1 MNIIIVGCGKIGQK
15 LTAQLNQEGH
25 NITVIDTKYNVVQ
38 DTINRYDSMGVV
50 GNGAT
55 VSVLTE
61 ANIGSADLLIAT
73 TSSDELNLMT
83 CLIAKKLGNCQT
95 IARLRNPEYRKEVQ
109 LLKDDLGLTMIINP
123 EQASAV
129 EMARVLRFPTAI
141 KIDTFAKGRVE
152 LLKFRIADGSVLD
165 GISVADIFAKLNCD
179 VLICGVERGDE
190 AFIPRGN
197 FMLRGKDVVS
207 IIAAPENASYFFKK
221 IGLKANPIK
230 DVIIAGGGDTAFYL
244 ARELMKSGI
253 KVKIIEKNE
262 QRCVNLCH
270 LLPNVVI
277 INADATDNDV
287 LIEENIEHTGA
298 FIALTNIDEENVM
311 LSLFVKSVTNAKV
324 ITKINRIAYD
334 KVLSTLDL
342 DTTIFPRNITAE
354 YVTKFVRAKQ
364 NSLGCNIETMHSIL
378 DGKAEA
384 LEFRIT
390 EQSPISNMA
399 VEELAL
405 KDNVL
410 IACINR
416 AGKIIAPRG
425 KDVILPNDTVIVVT
439 TSRGFKDITD
449 ILKHRK
455 K

>member
-15 LTAQLNQEGH
+15 LAEQLNQEGH
-25 NITVIDTKYNVVQ
+25 NITVVDQKYNVVQ
-38 DTINRYDSMGVV
+38 DTINKHDAMGVV

-55 VSVLTE
+55 IDVLNE
-61 ANIGSADLLIAT
+61 ANIKDADLLIAT
-73 TSSDELNLMT
+73 TSSDELNIMT
-83 CLIAKKLGNCQT
+83 CLIAKKFGNCQT

-123 EQASAV
+123 EQASAI
-129 EMARVLRFPTAI
+129 EIARVLRFPTAI
-141 KIDTFAKGRVE
+141 NIDTFAKGRVE
-152 LLKFRIADGSVLD
+152 LLKFRISDNSVLN
-165 GISVADIFAKLNCD
+165 GISVMDITSKLNCD
-179 VLICGVERGDE
+179 ILVCGVERGNE

-197 FMLRGKDVVS
+197 FILQNKDVVS
-207 IIAAPENASYFFKK
+207 IIASPEHASYFFKK
-221 IGLKANPIK
+221 IGLKASPVK
-230 DVIIAGGGDTAFYL
+230 DVIIAGGGDTAYYL
-244 ARELMKSGI
+244 AQELLKYHI
-253 KVKIIEKNE
+253 KVKIIEKSHD
-262 QRCVNLCH
+262 RCEKLCH

-311 LSLFVKSVTNAKV
+311 ISLFAKSASNAKV
-324 ITKINRIAYD
+324 ITKINRISYD

-342 DTTIFPRNITAE
+342 DTKIYPKNITAE
-354 YVTKFVRAKQ
+354 YITKFVRAKQ
-364 NSLGCNIETMHSIL
+364 NSMGCNIETMHHIL

-390 EQSPISNMA
+390 ENSPVSNIA
-399 VEELAL
+399 IENLSL
-405 KDNVL
+405 NDNVL
-410 IACINR
+410 IACITR
-416 AGKIIAPRG
+416 AGKIITPRG
-425 KDVILPNDTVIVVT
+425 KDIIKPNDTVIVIT
-439 TSRGFKDITD
+439 TSKGLKDISD